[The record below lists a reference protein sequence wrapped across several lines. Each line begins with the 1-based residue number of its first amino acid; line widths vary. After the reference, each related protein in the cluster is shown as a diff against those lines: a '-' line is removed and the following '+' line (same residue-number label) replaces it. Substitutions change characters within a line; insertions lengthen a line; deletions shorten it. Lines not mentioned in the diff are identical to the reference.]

1 MADISP
7 SILSGSIPT
16 HFFPLYKALKGII
29 FALSLEIFKSFRE
42 SQRTISQTALTS
54 KFS

>member
-7 SILSGSIPT
+7 SILSESIPT
-16 HFFPLYKALKGII
+16 HFFPLYKALKGTI
-29 FALSLEIFKSFRE
+29 FPFSLEIFKSFRE